1 MSPSRW
7 ASPDDA
13 GLPLDDHTAGPQAGP
28 ISDFMKGFTVTRVNR
43 LLLPAAGLTLA
54 LLAGCTTYTFP
65 DGSRET
71 LWGVPAEDETKTRE
85 ERQAEPI
92 EYRVPGEIPE

>member
-1 MSPSRW
+1 M
-7 ASPDDA
+7 
-13 GLPLDDHTAGPQAGP
+13 
-28 ISDFMKGFTVTRVNR
+28 TRVNR
-43 LLLPAAGLTLA
+43 LLLPTAGLTLA

-71 LWGVPAEDETKTRE
+71 LWGTPPEDETKPRE
-85 ERQAEPI
+85 ERQAAPI